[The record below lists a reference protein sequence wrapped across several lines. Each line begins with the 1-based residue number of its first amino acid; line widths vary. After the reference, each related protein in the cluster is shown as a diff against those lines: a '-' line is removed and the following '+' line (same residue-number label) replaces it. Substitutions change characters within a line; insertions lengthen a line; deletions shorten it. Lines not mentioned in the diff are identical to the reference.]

1 MLSVMVKE
9 EGIFRPVRGMNAM
22 AVGAGPAHAM
32 YFTCIE
38 MGREAAN
45 HAKVPTQF
53 GEGMLLLYFTET
65 YLLWGHFPATAA
77 SILKLFAILKLSYT

>member
-45 HAKVPTQF
+45 QAKVPTQF
-53 GEGMLLLYFTET
+53 GEGMLLLYTSLRHSGAFSG
-65 YLLWGHFPATAA
+65 YC
-77 SILKLFAILKLSYT
+77 I